1 MQRHVPGMSP
11 YPEAPEGWTP
21 VARRAVGPFTTHLTF
36 RRPDGST
43 SEWSSRAHR
52 KHASRLSRVA
62 AGHERVWW
70 APERVSWWIGVLFA
84 VGSSCFLIAPFPGF
98 VELVGSGVDG
108 MVFFVGSVF
117 FTSAAALQC
126 LETFNADRG
135 PGGGHQRRFRLLAFE
150 PRRIDWWSSV
160 IQLVGTLLFNRDTF
174 RAMQTG
180 LEQPSYDQLV
190 WRPDALGSAC
200 FLVSGYLAYVE
211 VCGGLACRP
220 RRGLEWRIA
229 AVNLAGCVAFG
240 ISAVASYVV
249 PATGGVVDLA
259 AANAFTALGALCF
272 LVGAI
277 LLLPESATAASS

>member
-43 SEWSSRAHR
+43 SEWSSRTHR
-52 KHASRLSRVA
+52 KHASRLSPVA

-84 VGSSCFLIAPFPGF
+84 VGSSCFLIAPLPGF

-135 PGGGHQRRFRLLAFE
+135 PGGGHQRR
-150 PRRIDWWSSV
+150 
-160 IQLVGTLLFNRDTF
+160 
-174 RAMQTG
+174 
-180 LEQPSYDQLV
+180 
-190 WRPDALGSAC
+190 SAC
-200 FLVSGYLAYVE
+200 SPSSRDVS
-211 VCGGLACRP
+211 
-220 RRGLEWRIA
+220 
-229 AVNLAGCVAFG
+229 
-240 ISAVASYVV
+240 
-249 PATGGVVDLA
+249 TGGA
-259 AANAFTALGALCF
+259 A
-272 LVGAI
+272 
-277 LLLPESATAASS
+277 

>member
-1 MQRHVPGMSP
+1 M
-11 YPEAPEGWTP
+11 P

-43 SEWSSRAHR
+43 SEWSSRTHR

-117 FTSAAALQC
+117 FTSAAMLQC

-220 RRGLEWRIA
+220 RRGLEWLIA

-272 LVGAI
+272 LVGAV